1 MSTSTMAVK
10 PSVARQMIVATMQC
24 GLIPFLIG
32 SPGIGKSE
40 IYQSIADEGKLF
52 LIDLRVSGSDP
63 TDFNGFPD
71 CNGKKAT
78 YLPFDTIPVVGDKIP
93 DGYVGWLL
101 LLDEYNSGS
110 PAVHAATYKL
120 LLNHMVGA
128 HKVHPKVWICCAG
141 NKETDNAIVN
151 PLSTALQSRI
161 VHIEMEPD
169 LQDFLTWWST
179 KGLTHTIPAF
189 LNFSNKNFH
198 TFKPDHTDFTYACSR
213 TWYFAGKF
221 IDKLGLDNPL
231 IRPLLNGTISQGVT
245 SEYLQFCRIY
255 KYLPTIAALEANPET
270 IDVPVSP
277 GTLFAIVGFIGSHVT
292 MKNIDQV
299 SKYISRLPMEFQV
312 VCYRDIQRRSP
323 DATRSAAFQK
333 WALANHRE
341 LF

>member
-1 MSTSTMAVK
+1 MSNSTMAVK
-10 PSVARQMIVATMQC
+10 PSVARQMIIAAMQSA
-24 GLIPFLIG
+24 LVPFLIG

-40 IYQSIADEGKLF
+40 IFQSIAEEGKLKF
-52 LIDLRVSGSDP
+52 IDLRVSGADP
-63 TDFNGFPD
+63 TDFNGFPT
-71 CNGKKAT
+71 GGTKKAS
-78 YLPFDTIPVVGDKIP
+78 YIPFDTIPVMGDVIP

-120 LLNHMVGA
+120 LLDRMIGA
-128 HKVHPKVWICCAG
+128 HHVHPKVFICCAG

-151 PLSTALQSRI
+151 PLSTALQSRMI
-161 VHIEMEPD
+161 HIEMEPN

-221 IDKLGLDNPL
+221 IDKLGLDSPL

-255 KYLPTIAALEANPET
+255 KDLPTLAALEANPET
-270 IDVPVSP
+270 IEVPTSP
-277 GTLFAIVGFIGSHVT
+277 STLFAIVGFIGSHAT
-292 MKNIDQV
+292 LKNMEQLG
-299 SKYISRLPMEFQV
+299 KYIDRLPMEFQV
-312 VCYRDIQRRSP
+312 VCYKDINRRNPDTTRSP
-323 DATRSAAFQK
+323 TFKK